1 MSLQRTIPFCN
12 AKSRAALW
20 SAAEAHAALRLALE
34 AGRPDLHAVVAG
46 RQVFDAVL
54 PVPVGQHAD
63 HDLGLGVAGLNEGAA
78 KRRAVRSRHRSR
90 DGRRLRTG
98 RGEREYTENS
108 QKQLGCCA
116 HGLSSR
122 FHLQRGVCPRV
133 RAAMPCAHRC
143 GALTSRDGIETTIAA
158 ASPPSRVQAAQ
169 LCSVSCPGRA
179 SADLERSSG
188 TRGLMRA
195 RRTLALIRPGHAC
208 ACIRRVSCVSSR
220 LGREESRRHVR

>member
-1 MSLQRTIPFCN
+1 MREQQVFSARLGQELHALPHGDVAPAHHPLLQCEIEGG
-12 AKSRAALW
+12 ALVGV
-20 SAAEAHAALRLALE
+20 EAHAVLRLALE
-34 AGRPDLHAVVAG
+34 TGRPDLHAIVAG
-46 RQVFDAVL
+46 RQVFYAVL

-90 DGRRLRTG
+90 DARRLRTR

-143 GALTSRDGIETTIAA
+143 GALTSRNSRKPSTAA
-158 ASPPSRVQAAQ
+158 APSPLVANAPLICGARLPHDGPGPEGSRRGQGTGP
-169 LCSVSCPGRA
+169 LG
-179 SADLERSSG
+179 RSSNG
-188 TRGLMRA
+188 
-195 RRTLALIRPGHAC
+195 C
-208 ACIRRVSCVSSR
+208 RVSC
-220 LGREESRRHVR
+220 